1 MAIKLMYIAN
11 EPNIAHIAE
20 RNGVDRIFVDLE
32 VRNKAKRQKNID
44 SVKSHHCLDDINKI
58 KDTLTTAE
66 LLVRS
71 NAMYDGSQKEID
83 EIVSRGA
90 DIVMLPMW
98 ESVDDAKRFRDY
110 IDGRAKVMLLLETIP
125 AEKSLDEVLELDGI
139 DEILIGLNDLHLQY
153 KLKFL
158 FELLANGKIDEL
170 MNKMVAKGLPC
181 GFGGIASLDKGMI
194 SGRNILAEHYRLHSS
209 MAILSRS
216 FCDTSKIKDEDEIEN
231 IFHQGII
238 DIRDFE
244 ESLTKQNEEYFE
256 LNHQEVIRKTNEII
270 DIISK
275 K

>member
-20 RNGVDRIFVDLE
+20 KNGVDRIFVDLE

-71 NAMYDGSQKEID
+71 NAMYEGSQKEIN

-181 GFGGIASLDKGMI
+181 GFGGIARLDKGMI

-216 FCDTSKIKDEDEIEN
+216 FCDTSKIKNEDEIEN

>member
-71 NAMYDGSQKEID
+71 NAMYEGSQKEID

-98 ESVDDAKRFRDY
+98 TSVDDAKRFRDY
-110 IDGRAKVMLLLETIP
+110 INGRAKVMLLLETIP

-153 KLKFL
+153 KMKFL

-216 FCDTSKIKDEDEIEN
+216 FCDTSKIKVEDEIEN

-244 ESLTKQNEEYFE
+244 EFLTKQDEEYFE
-256 LNHQEVIRKTNEII
+256 VNHQEVIRKTNEII

>member
-20 RNGVDRIFVDLE
+20 KNGVDRIFVDLE

-71 NAMYDGSQKEID
+71 NAMYEGSQKEIN
-83 EIVSRGA
+83 EIVTRGA

-98 ESVDDAKRFRDY
+98 ETVDDAKRFRDY

>member
-1 MAIKLMYIAN
+1 MYIAN

-20 RNGVDRIFVDLE
+20 KNGVDRIFVDLE

-71 NAMYDGSQKEID
+71 NAMYEGSQKEIN

-98 ESVDDAKRFRDY
+98 ETVDDAKRFRDY

>member
-11 EPNIAHIAE
+11 EPRIAHIAE
-20 RNGVDRIFVDLE
+20 TNGVDRIFVDLE

-44 SVKSHHCLDDINKI
+44 SVKSHHCLNDINKI

-71 NAMYDGSQKEID
+71 NAMYEGSQKEIN
-83 EIVSRGA
+83 EIVERGA

-125 AEKSLDEVLELDGI
+125 AEKALDEVLELDGI

-158 FELLANGKIDEL
+158 FELLANGKVDEL

-194 SGRNILAEHYRLHSS
+194 SGRNILAEHYRLKSS

-216 FCDTSKIKDEDEIEN
+216 FCWDGS
-231 IFHQGII
+231 G
-238 DIRDFE
+238 
-244 ESLTKQNEEYFE
+244 Y
-256 LNHQEVIRKTNEII
+256 
-270 DIISK
+270 
-275 K
+275 

>member
-71 NAMYDGSQKEID
+71 NAMYDGSQKEIN

>member
-44 SVKSHHCLDDINKI
+44 SVKSHHCLNDIKQI

-71 NAMYDGSQKEID
+71 NAMYEGSQKEID
-83 EIVSRGA
+83 EIVCRGA

-98 ESVDDAKRFRDY
+98 TSVDDAKRFRDY
-110 IDGRAKVMLLLETIP
+110 INGRAKVMLLLETIP

-153 KLKFL
+153 KMKFL

-244 ESLTKQNEEYFE
+244 EFLTKQDEEYFE
-256 LNHQEVIRKTNEII
+256 VNHQEVIRKTNEII

>member
-20 RNGVDRIFVDLE
+20 KNGVDRIFVDLE

-44 SVKSHHCLDDINKI
+44 SVKSHHCLNDINRI

-71 NAMYDGSQKEID
+71 NAMYEGSQKEIN
-83 EIVSRGA
+83 EIVTRGA

-98 ESVDDAKRFRDY
+98 DTVDDAKRFRDY

>member
-98 ESVDDAKRFRDY
+98 ETVDDAKRFRDY

-125 AEKSLDEVLELDGI
+125 AEKSLDDVLEMDGI

>member
-44 SVKSHHCLDDINKI
+44 SVKSHHCLNDINMI

-71 NAMYDGSQKEID
+71 NAMYEGSQKEIN

-98 ESVDDAKRFRDY
+98 ETVDDAKRFRDY

-216 FCDTSKIKDEDEIEN
+216 FCDTSKIKDEEEIEE
-231 IFHQGII
+231 IFRQGIL

-244 ESLTKQNEEYFE
+244 EFLTKQNEEYFE
-256 LNHQEVIRKTNEII
+256 VNHQEVIRKTNEII

>member
-20 RNGVDRIFVDLE
+20 KNGVDRIFVDLE

-71 NAMYDGSQKEID
+71 NAMYEGSQKEIN

-216 FCDTSKIKDEDEIEN
+216 FCDTSKIKNEDEIEN

>member
-11 EPNIAHIAE
+11 EPRIAHIAE
-20 RNGVDRIFVDLE
+20 TNGVDRIFVDLE

-44 SVKSHHCLDDINKI
+44 SVKSHHCLNDINKI

-71 NAMYDGSQKEID
+71 NAMYEGSQKEIN
-83 EIVSRGA
+83 EIVERGA

-125 AEKSLDEVLELDGI
+125 AEKALDEVLELDGI

-158 FELLANGKIDEL
+158 FELLANGKVDEL

-194 SGRNILAEHYRLHSS
+194 SGRNILAEHYRLKSS

-216 FCDTSKIKDEDEIEN
+216 FCDTSKITDEAEIEN
-231 IFHQGII
+231 IFHQGVI
-238 DIRDFE
+238 DIREFEALLTRQNENYFE
-244 ESLTKQNEEYFE
+244 ENQ
-256 LNHQEVIRKTNEII
+256 QEVIKKTNEII
-270 DIISK
+270 SK
-275 K
+275 

>member
-11 EPNIAHIAE
+11 EPKIAHIAE

-71 NAMYDGSQKEID
+71 NSMYEGSQKEID

-194 SGRNILAEHYRLHSS
+194 SGRNILAEHYRLKSS

-216 FCDTSKIKDEDEIEN
+216 FCDTSKIKDEEKIEN

-244 ESLTKQNEEYFE
+244 EFLTKQNEEYFE
-256 LNHQEVIRKTNEII
+256 VNHQEVIRKTNEII

>member
-1 MAIKLMYIAN
+1 MYIAN

-44 SVKSHHCLDDINKI
+44 SVKSHHCLNDINQI

-71 NAMYDGSQKEID
+71 NAMYEGSQKEIN

-153 KLKFL
+153 KMKFL

-244 ESLTKQNEEYFE
+244 EFLTKQDEEYFE
-256 LNHQEVIRKTNEII
+256 VNHQEVIRKTNEII

>member
-110 IDGRAKVMLLLETIP
+110 INGRAKVMLLLETIP

-194 SGRNILAEHYRLHSS
+194 SGRNILAEHYRLKSS

-216 FCDTSKIKDEDEIEN
+216 FCDTSKIEDENEIED
-231 IFHQGII
+231 IFHQGIL

-244 ESLTKQNEEYFE
+244 EFLTKQNEEYFE
-256 LNHQEVIRKTNEII
+256 VNHQEVIRKTNEII

>member
-20 RNGVDRIFVDLE
+20 KNGVDRIFVDLE

-71 NAMYDGSQKEID
+71 NAMYEGSQKEIN

>member
-44 SVKSHHCLDDINKI
+44 SVKSHHCLNDINQI

-71 NAMYDGSQKEID
+71 NAMYEGSQKEIN

-153 KLKFL
+153 KMKFL

-244 ESLTKQNEEYFE
+244 EFLTKQNEEYFE
-256 LNHQEVIRKTNEII
+256 VNHQEVIRKTNEII